1 MVLSSSLKNLL
12 TNNRL
17 VYSDSTSTYEL
28 DSELAEDMVKY
39 LNS

>member
-12 TNNRL
+12 SQNNKL

-28 DSELAEDMVKY
+28 DS
-39 LNS
+39 

>member
-12 TNNRL
+12 SQNNKL

-28 DSELAEDMVKY
+28 DEELA
-39 LNS
+39 